1 MPTDD
6 FVRVFRRLK
15 AILKPY
21 ARQLQVVTDT
31 EREFYLDTRHVMKNK
46 KRLFFGAVRIGKS
59 YVSFHLIPVY
69 AQPDLL
75 SSVSPEL
82 MKHMQGKSCFNFRSM
97 DEELF
102 KELERL
108 TDAGFERFKAGQYL
122 E

>member
-6 FVRVFRRLK
+6 FARVFRRLK

-59 YVSFHLIPVY
+59 YVSFQLMPVY
-69 AQPDLL
+69 VFPDLL
-75 SSVSPEL
+75 NGISPRL
-82 MKHMQGKSCFNFRSM
+82 RLRMQGKSCFNFKAI
-97 DEELF
+97 EPWQV
-102 KELERL
+102 KELGRL
-108 TDAGFERFKAGQYL
+108 SKRGFDRFKKGKL
-122 E
+122 LG